1 MPIAVRRTWTPPL
14 HRLTGVIAAL
24 PLLFFLV
31 FHHRAVRAM
40 PSVRDWVN
48 SHSWLVNI
56 IACLIFVVLILTKL
70 GSAL

>member
-1 MPIAVRRTWTPPL
+1 
-14 HRLTGVIAAL
+14 VIAAL

-56 IACLIFVVLILTKL
+56 IACLIFVVLILT
-70 GSAL
+70 